1 MADSYEI
8 LTALLKKVEAGE
20 LPEKKA
26 NMLKHL
32 GGRVASGL
40 PISEMQA
47 ELLGDLGQQYGLAS
61 D

>member
-1 MADSYEI
+1 MVDSYEI
-8 LTALLKKVEAGE
+8 LAALLKKVEAGE

-32 GGRVASGL
+32 GGKVASGL
-40 PISEMQA
+40 PITEMQA
-47 ELLGDLGQQYGLAS
+47 ELLEDLGQQYGFAS

>member
-1 MADSYEI
+1 MLDSYQI
-8 LTALLKKVEAGE
+8 LEALLKKVEAGE

-32 GGRVASGL
+32 QSKVATGL

-47 ELLGDLGQQYGLAS
+47 ELLDDLGQQYGVG
-61 D
+61 

>member
-8 LTALLKKVEAGE
+8 LAALLKKVEAGE

-32 GGRVASGL
+32 GGKVASGL
-40 PISEMQA
+40 PITEMQA
-47 ELLGDLGQQYGLAS
+47 DLLGDLGEQYGIR
-61 D
+61 

>member
-8 LTALLKKVEAGE
+8 LAALLKKVEAGE

-26 NMLKHL
+26 NMLKNL
-32 GGRVASGL
+32 GGKVASGL
-40 PISEMQA
+40 PITEMQA